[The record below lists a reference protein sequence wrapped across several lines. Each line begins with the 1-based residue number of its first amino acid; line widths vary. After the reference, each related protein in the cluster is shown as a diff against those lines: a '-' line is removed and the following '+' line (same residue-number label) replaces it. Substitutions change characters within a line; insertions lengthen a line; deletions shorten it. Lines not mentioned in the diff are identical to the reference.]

1 MECNHHVVQKGNH
14 SSSELLGKSSIASN
28 IHLGTFQEV
37 AVIVHIHENRV
48 HEQTLLSHMH
58 YIFLS
63 YWPESTIFIFLEWTE
78 IE

>member
-14 SSSELLGKSSIASN
+14 SSSGLLGKSSIASN
-28 IHLGTFQEV
+28 TRLETFQEV
-37 AVIVHIHENRV
+37 AVIVHIHENGV

-58 YIFLS
+58 YTFLS
-63 YWPESTIFIFLEWTE
+63 YWLESSISIFLKWAE